1 MKNQSPRQRLQQ
13 IIGVLA
19 KYGLKQGVANPAALR
34 RALEELGPTFVKI
47 AQILSTRPDILP
59 EPWREELAKL
69 QDDVR
74 PEPFDVI
81 RATVEAELGGELGN
95 FFAFFSPQPM
105 ASASIAQ
112 VHLAR
117 LLDGSP
123 VVVKVKRPD
132 IEQMI
137 FNDLKLLKQ
146 LARLGRFFPQTSVW
160 NPADVADEL
169 QQALELEL
177 DFQHEADNIRRFR
190 LGHAGIRYI
199 AIPRVYPRFSG
210 RHVLVMEYIRG
221 IKVSDRAA
229 LIAAGYDPEEIC
241 AKIVCNFMHQV
252 LDLGFFHAD
261 LHPGNV
267 LISANKIAYLDFG
280 LVGNLSPRMKKHFGN
295 LLTGI
300 VEGDPEKIVASI
312 IHMGIK
318 KGRLERSL
326 LYTEIEHLYN
336 NYISASICDLDIPH
350 LTEEIFRIC
359 RQSRLAFP
367 RDIALF
373 IKGVLVLEGLV
384 HSLAPDMELVELMAP
399 YIRSRFLGAR
409 SIRQEL
415 RQYAGS
421 LQRATRSGLRIPD
434 KLLEVLNKLAA
445 GRAVLQLEARHW
457 QEATADFKKSVN
469 RVVFAMIA
477 SALII
482 GSSLVIAVD
491 AGPKVFSISI
501 LGLAGYLSAAV
512 MGLWLLI
519 SILRSGKI

>member
-1 MKNQSPRQRLQQ
+1 MTSSGN
-13 IIGVLA
+13 G
-19 KYGLKQGVANPAALR
+19 
-34 RALEELGPTFVKI
+34 
-47 AQILSTRPDILP
+47 
-59 EPWREELAKL
+59 
-69 QDDVR
+69 
-74 PEPFDVI
+74 
-81 RATVEAELGGELGN
+81 EAELGGELGN

-350 LTEEIFRIC
+350 LAEEIFRIC

-367 RDIALF
+367 GTSPCLSRASWCW
-373 IKGVLVLEGLV
+373 KAWSTAWPRTWSWWSSWRRTSVPA
-384 HSLAPDMELVELMAP
+384 SSAPGASARVAP
-399 YIRSRFLGAR
+399 VC
-409 SIRQEL
+409 RQPA
-415 RQYAGS
+415 AGNP
-421 LQRATRSGLRIPD
+421 SGLRIPD

-457 QEATADFKKSVN
+457 QEATADFKSPST
-469 RVVFAMIA
+469 A
-477 SALII
+477 S
-482 GSSLVIAVD
+482 SS
-491 AGPKVFSISI
+491 P
-501 LGLAGYLSAAV
+501 
-512 MGLWLLI
+512 
-519 SILRSGKI
+519 

>member
-318 KGRLERSL
+318 KAGWSAVCSTPRSSTSTTTIFPL
-326 LYTEIEHLYN
+326 Q
-336 NYISASICDLDIPH
+336 SATWTSPTWRRKSFAFAARAGWPFPGTSPCL
-350 LTEEIFRIC
+350 
-359 RQSRLAFP
+359 SRASWCWKAWSTAWP
-367 RDIALF
+367 RTWSWWSSWRRTSVPA
-373 IKGVLVLEGLV
+373 
-384 HSLAPDMELVELMAP
+384 SSAPGA
-399 YIRSRFLGAR
+399 SAR
-409 SIRQEL
+409 SC
-415 RQYAGS
+415 AS
-421 LQRATRSGLRIPD
+421 MPAACSGQP
-434 KLLEVLNKLAA
+434 
-445 GRAVLQLEARHW
+445 GRAC
-457 QEATADFKKSVN
+457 
-469 RVVFAMIA
+469 A
-477 SALII
+477 SPT
-482 GSSLVIAVD
+482 SC
-491 AGPKVFSISI
+491 
-501 LGLAGYLSAAV
+501 
-512 MGLWLLI
+512 W
-519 SILRSGKI
+519 RC